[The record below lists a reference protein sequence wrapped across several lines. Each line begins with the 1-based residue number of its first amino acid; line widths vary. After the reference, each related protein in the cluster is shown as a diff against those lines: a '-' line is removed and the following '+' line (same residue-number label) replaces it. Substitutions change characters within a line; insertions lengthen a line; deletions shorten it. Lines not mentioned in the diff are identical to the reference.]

1 MRKSLLSI
9 GAALLTLAVA
19 GQGLAEYAVP
29 SVPDGAVTLD
39 KGAKVYIIR
48 MVDDPAVSY
57 DGGIKGLPATKSK
70 AGGRFNPNS
79 AAARKYTAHLN
90 KQHADA
96 LSSVGAVDKKV
107 YSYVYSLNGFA
118 AELTATQASALEA
131 RADVMAVWSDELRQ
145 IETNASPGFL
155 GLEDPNS
162 AWAFGYL
169 GEDVIIGV
177 IDTGIWPE
185 HASVSDQADLSNA
198 SGASGKNNLAYGP
211 PPAHWTGGCQSGE
224 RISQDDCNNKLIGIK
239 HYLAGFTIGRGAGN
253 QSGNSGIIE
262 GDFKSGRDGDDTS
275 HGTHTATTAGGNA
288 DVPANIYGV
297 DVGTVSGIAP
307 RARIASYKTCWNG
320 EGCFT
325 SDLVA
330 AIDQAVADGVDVINY
345 SIGSSAQNILGPD
358 DIAFL
363 FAADAGVF
371 VATSNGNAGPGA
383 NTVGSPA
390 GDPWITSV
398 GASTRTGFTSA
409 QALQVNSPA
418 GLAGLYQAREGAIS
432 RPLNEGAVTGD
443 LVVAEPLNGCD
454 PLANA
459 AAVAGNIAYIQ
470 RGACAFSQKLA
481 NAVAAG
487 ASAMLVF
494 NSVGGPPIVMGG
506 TFIGQIP
513 SAMIRLDD
521 GTTIKAAIDGGATVN
536 VTLDASIRVNE
547 PIDGNVM
554 AGFSSRG
561 PNGGAINIVKPDVT
575 APGVSILAGVGEE
588 PFFGPQGE
596 AFGYRSGTSMSSPHV
611 AGIGAI
617 MKQAHPDWSP
627 AMIRS
632 ALVTT
637 GRQDVVKEDGATPAD
652 PFDMGG
658 GHVVPN
664 SALDPGLVYDAG
676 FFDYLAYL
684 CGANPGSVSQ
694 GACDFLESIGF
705 SLDPTNL
712 NYPSIGVASFAGTK
726 TVTRT
731 VMSVTAGTATYN
743 ASVDAPPGVAV
754 TVSPS
759 SITLDEGE
767 SASFD
772 VTFTTTPSAV
782 SDQWAFGA
790 LTWSDGTHNVRSPIA
805 VRPTQLAAPDEVVGS
820 GIEGSLGFDVQ
831 FGYAG
836 DYTAGTHGLAPA
848 NTQAGSVGDD
858 PNNDVN
864 AALGT
869 CDFGAPFPYPCTG
882 GTWHAVGVDQAG
894 EGAAFLRV
902 SLFDDFTDGNDD
914 LDLYVFD
921 GGWPFSGGFRGG
933 SGSPTSAEQ
942 VDVVLPGGSQYY
954 VFVHGWQ
961 TDGPDANY
969 TLFDWSFGLDDDR
982 GNMTVTAP
990 ALVTLGAIETITVD
1004 WAGLDA
1010 GTKYLG
1016 AVSHSDAGGLLG
1028 LTLVNISTE

>member
-1 MRKSLLSI
+1 MRKMLLLIS
-9 GAALLTLAVA
+9 AALLAMAVT
-19 GQGLAEYAVP
+19 GQGLAEYAIP
-29 SVPDGAVTLD
+29 SVPQGAATPD
-39 KGAKVYIIR
+39 KGAKVYIVR
-48 MVDDPAVSY
+48 MADDPAVSY

-70 AGGRFNPNS
+70 AGRRFNPNS
-79 AAARKYTAHLN
+79 AAALRYKAHLN
-90 KQHADA
+90 KQHQGA
-96 LSSVGAVDKKV
+96 LASVGAANKKV
-107 YSYVYSLNGFA
+107 YSYVYSFNGFA
-118 AELTATQASALEA
+118 AELSATQVSALEA
-131 RADVMAVWSDELRQ
+131 RADVMAVWPDELRR

-162 AWAFGYL
+162 VWDIGYL

-185 HASVSDQADLSNA
+185 HASVSDQADLSTA

-345 SIGSSAQNILGPD
+345 SIGSSAQSVVGPD

-371 VATSNGNAGPGA
+371 VATSNGNDGPGP

-409 QALQVNSPA
+409 LALRVNSP
-418 GLAGLYQAREGAIS
+418 GDLAGLYQAREGAIS

-443 LVVAEPLNGCD
+443 LVIADPLNGCD

-459 AAVAGNIAYIQ
+459 SAVAGNVAYIQ

-481 NAVAAG
+481 NAVDAG
-487 ASAMLVF
+487 ATAMLVF
-494 NSVGGPPIVMGG
+494 NNVGGPPIVMGG
-506 TFIGQIP
+506 DFVGQIP

-521 GTTIKAAIDGGATVN
+521 GTTIKTAIDGGATVN

-554 AGFSSRG
+554 ADFSSRG
-561 PNGGAINIVKPDVT
+561 PNGGAINIIKPDVT
-575 APGVSILAGVGEE
+575 APGVSILAGIGEE
-588 PFFGPQGE
+588 PFIGPQGE

-617 MKQAHPDWSP
+617 LKDAHPDWTP

-637 GRQDVVKEDGATPAD
+637 GRQDIVKEDGVTPAD

-664 SALDPGLVYDAG
+664 SAINPGLVYDAG
-676 FFDYLAYL
+676 FLDYLAYL
-684 CGANPGSVSQ
+684 CGTNPQIINPSTC
-694 GACDFLESIGF
+694 AFLESIGF

-731 VMSVTAGTATYN
+731 VTSVTAGTATYN
-743 ASVDAPPGVAV
+743 ASVVAPPGITV

-759 SITLDEGE
+759 SITLDEGD
-767 SASFD
+767 SASFA

-782 SDQWAFGA
+782 VDQWAFGA

-805 VRPTQLAAPDEVVGS
+805 VRPTQLAAPDEVLGS
-820 GIEGSLGFDVQ
+820 GTDGSLNFDVQ

-836 DYTAGTHGLAPA
+836 DYTAGVHGLAPA
-848 NTQAGSVGDD
+848 TTQAGNVADD
-858 PNNDVN
+858 PANDVN
-864 AALGT
+864 TALGT
-869 CDFGAPFPYPCTG
+869 CDFGAFPFTCTG
-882 GTWHAVGVDQAG
+882 GTWHAVTVDP
-894 EGAAFLRV
+894 GAAYLRV

-914 LDLYVFD
+914 LDLYVFN
-921 GGWPFSGGFRGG
+921 SGLGFVGSSG
-933 SGSPTSAEQ
+933 SGTSAEE
-942 VDVVLPGGSQYY
+942 VNVLLPGDTLYF

-969 TLFDWSFGLDDDR
+969 TLFDWSFGLVDDR

-990 ALVTLGAIETITVD
+990 ASATIGAVESISVD

-1016 AVSHSDAGGLLG
+1016 AVSHSDSVGLLG